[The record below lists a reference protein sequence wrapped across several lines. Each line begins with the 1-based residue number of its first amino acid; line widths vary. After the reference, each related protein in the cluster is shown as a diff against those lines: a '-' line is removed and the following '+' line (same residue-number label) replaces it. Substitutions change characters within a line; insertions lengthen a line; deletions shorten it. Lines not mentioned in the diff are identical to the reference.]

1 MALAQ
6 PRSMGDASGGGPSM
20 SVFTNPATGA
30 ADHAAA
36 YVAAIL
42 DLLGDREPLA
52 VLGATPAALTRA
64 IDGLS
69 DAQLRTAERPGK
81 WSIVQVLQHLAD
93 GEVVWAWRMRLI
105 LAQDRPPLTGYD
117 QDRWAERLGYDS
129 ADPQDAIEQFSVV
142 RKGNLR
148 LLARATPEDLRRVGV
163 HVERGEE
170 SLEHL
175 QRLFA
180 GHDLLHL
187 QQIDRIRAAIS

>member
-1 MALAQ
+1 
-6 PRSMGDASGGGPSM
+6 
-20 SVFTNPATGA
+20 VT
-30 ADHAAA
+30 
-36 YVAAIL
+36 
-42 DLLGDREPLA
+42 
-52 VLGATPAALTRA
+52 VLRATPAALERA
-64 IDGLS
+64 IAGLPES
-69 DAQLRTAERPGK
+69 TLRRPERPGK

-105 LAQDRPPLTGYD
+105 LAQDRPALTGYD
-117 QDRWAERLGYDS
+117 QDRWAERLGYDA
-129 ADPQDAIEQFSVV
+129 ADPHDALEQFRVV

-148 LLARATPEDLRRVGV
+148 LLERAAPEDLRRVGV

-187 QQIDRIRAAIS
+187 RQIDRIRAAVG